1 MLKNIGLTG
10 GIACGKSKV
19 ADIFSELG
27 YYTIDSDLISRK
39 VMEKGE
45 AAYIKIVE
53 YFGKDILDENE
64 NIIRKKLGSIV
75 FTDKDKLK
83 VLEEIVH
90 PAIFNYEKKLRS
102 EIFGKNDKA
111 VIITHAAK
119 MIESKSYTHYD
130 ALIVVTA
137 DKDIQLS
144 RLIKRD
150 NITIEQAQNILNNQL
165 SNEERLKYAQFVI
178 DNSSDIDN
186 LYIEVKRVHNL
197 ITQINYGEKHNK

>member
-19 ADIFSELG
+19 ADIFHELG
-27 YYTIDSDLISRK
+27 FYTIDSDVISRK

-45 AAYIKIVE
+45 SAYIKIVE
-53 YFGKDILDENE
+53 YFGFDILDENE

-75 FTDKDKLK
+75 FTNKEKLK

-90 PAIFNYEKKLRS
+90 PAIFDYEKKLRS
-102 EIFGKNDKA
+102 QIYGKDDKA

-119 MIESKSYTHYD
+119 MIESGSFTNYD

-137 DKDIQLS
+137 EKNIQL
-144 RLIKRD
+144 
-150 NITIEQAQNILNNQL
+150 
-165 SNEERLKYAQFVI
+165 ERLKFADFII
-178 DNSSDIDN
+178 DNSSNLDN
-186 LYIEVKRVHNL
+186 LYIEVKRVYNL
-197 ITQINYGEKHNK
+197 ITQLNYGIKHS

>member
-90 PAIFNYEKKLRS
+90 PAILNYEKKLRS

-165 SNEERLKYAQFVI
+165 SNEKRLKYAQFII

-186 LYIEVKRVHNL
+186 LYIEVKRVYNL
-197 ITQINYGEKHNK
+197 ISQINYGEKHNK

>member
-10 GIACGKSKV
+10 GIACGKNKV
-19 ADIFSELG
+19 ADIFHELG
-27 YYTIDSDLISRK
+27 FYTIDSDVISRK

-45 AAYIKIVE
+45 SAYIKIVE
-53 YFGKDILDENE
+53 YFGFDILDENE

-75 FTDKDKLK
+75 FTNKEKLK

-90 PAIFNYEKKLRS
+90 PAIFDYEKKLRS
-102 EIFGKNDKA
+102 QIYGKDDKA

-119 MIESKSYTHYD
+119 MIESGSFTHYD

-137 DKDIQLS
+137 EKNIQLE

-150 NITIEQAQNILNNQL
+150 NITYEQAQNILNNQL
-165 SNEERLKYAQFVI
+165 SNEERLKFADFII
-178 DNSSDIDN
+178 DNSSDIVN
-186 LYIEVKRVHNL
+186 LYKEVKRIYNL
-197 ITQINYGEKHNK
+197 INQINYGLKHY

>member
-64 NIIRKKLGSIV
+64 NIIRKRLGSIV

-165 SNEERLKYAQFVI
+165 SNEERLKYTQFII

-186 LYIEVKRVHNL
+186 LYIEVKRVYNL

>member
-19 ADIFSELG
+19 ADIFHELG
-27 YYTIDSDLISRK
+27 FYTIDSDVISRK

-45 AAYIKIVE
+45 IAYLKIVD
-53 YFGKDILDENE
+53 YFGRDILDSNGE
-64 NIIRKKLGSIV
+64 IIRKKLGSIV
-75 FTDKDKLK
+75 FTDKAKLK

-90 PAIFNYEKKLRS
+90 PAIFDYEKKLRS
-102 EIFGKNDKA
+102 QIYGKDDKA

-119 MIESKSYTHYD
+119 MIESGSFTHYD

-137 DKDIQLS
+137 GRNIQLE

-150 NITIEQAQNILNNQL
+150 NITYEQAENILDNQL
-165 SNEERLKYAQFVI
+165 SNEERLKFADFII
-178 DNSSDIDN
+178 DNSSNLDN
-186 LYIEVKRVHNL
+186 LYIEVKRVYNL
-197 ITQINYGEKHNK
+197 INQINYGIKHI

>member
-75 FTDKDKLK
+75 FTNKDKLK

-165 SNEERLKYAQFVI
+165 SNEERLKYAQFII

-186 LYIEVKRVHNL
+186 LYIEVKRVYNL
-197 ITQINYGEKHNK
+197 ISQINYGIKHNK

>member
-39 VMEKGE
+39 VVEKGE

-64 NIIRKKLGSIV
+64 NIIRKRLGSIV

-165 SNEERLKYAQFVI
+165 SNEERLKYAQFII

-186 LYIEVKRVHNL
+186 LYIEVKRVYNL
-197 ITQINYGEKHNK
+197 ISQINYGIKHNK

>member
-10 GIACGKSKV
+10 GIACGKNKV
-19 ADIFSELG
+19 ADIFHELG
-27 YYTIDSDLISRK
+27 FYTIDSDVISRK

-45 AAYIKIVE
+45 SAYIKIVE
-53 YFGKDILDENE
+53 YFGFDILDENE

-75 FTDKDKLK
+75 FTNKEKLK

-90 PAIFNYEKKLRS
+90 PAIFDYEKKLRS
-102 EIFGKNDKA
+102 QIYGKDDKA

-119 MIESKSYTHYD
+119 MIESGSFTHYD

-137 DKDIQLS
+137 EKNIQLE

-150 NITIEQAQNILNNQL
+150 NITYEQAQNILNNQL
-165 SNEERLKYAQFVI
+165 SNEERLKFADFII
-178 DNSSDIDN
+178 DNSLNLDN
-186 LYIEVKRVHNL
+186 LYIEVKRVYNL
-197 ITQINYGEKHNK
+197 INQINYGIKHS

>member
-1 MLKNIGLTG
+1 MLRNFGLTG

-19 ADIFSELG
+19 ADIFHELG
-27 YYTIDSDLISRK
+27 FYTIDSDEVSRK

-45 AAYIKIVE
+45 IAYLKIVD
-53 YFGKDILDENE
+53 YFGSDILDSNGE
-64 NIIRKKLGSIV
+64 IIRKKLGSIV
-75 FTDKDKLK
+75 FSDKDKLK

-90 PAIFNYEKKLRS
+90 PAIFDYEKKLRS
-102 EIFGKNDKA
+102 QIYGKDDKA

-165 SNEERLKYAQFVI
+165 SNEERLKYAQFII

-186 LYIEVKRVHNL
+186 LYIEVKRVYNL
-197 ITQINYGEKHNK
+197 ISQINYGIKHN

>member
-19 ADIFSELG
+19 AEIFNNLG
-27 YYTIDSDLISRK
+27 FYTIDSDDVSRK

-45 AAYIKIVE
+45 IAYNKIVK
-53 YFGKDILDENE
+53 YFGSDILDENG

-75 FTDKDKLK
+75 FSNKEKLI

-90 PAIFNYEKKLRS
+90 PAIFDYEKKLRS
-102 EIFGKNDKA
+102 QIYGKDDKA

-119 MIESKSYTHYD
+119 MIESGSFIHYD
-130 ALIVVTA
+130 ALIVVTT
-137 DKDIQLS
+137 DKNIQIK

-150 NITIEQAQNILNNQL
+150 NITKEQAENILNNQL
-165 SNEERLKYAQFVI
+165 SQEERLKYAKFII
-178 DNSSDIDN
+178 DNSKDINN
-186 LYIEVKRVHNL
+186 LTLEVKRVYNL
-197 ITQINYGEKHNK
+197 INQINYGLKHC

>member
-10 GIACGKSKV
+10 GIACGKNKV
-19 ADIFSELG
+19 ADIFHELG
-27 YYTIDSDLISRK
+27 FYTIDSDVISRK

-45 AAYIKIVE
+45 SAYIKIVE
-53 YFGKDILDENE
+53 YFGFDILDENE

-75 FTDKDKLK
+75 FTNKEKLK

-90 PAIFNYEKKLRS
+90 PAIFDYEKKLRS
-102 EIFGKNDKA
+102 QIYGKDDKA

-119 MIESKSYTHYD
+119 MIESGSFSNYD

-137 DKDIQLS
+137 EKNIQLE

-150 NITIEQAQNILNNQL
+150 NITYEQAQNILNNQL
-165 SNEERLKYAQFVI
+165 SNEERLKFAQFII
-178 DNSSDIDN
+178 DNSSDIIN
-186 LYIEVKRVHNL
+186 LYKEVKRIYNL
-197 ITQINYGEKHNK
+197 ITQLNYGIKHS

>member
-1 MLKNIGLTG
+1 MLRNIGLTG

-19 ADIFSELG
+19 ADIFHELG
-27 YYTIDSDLISRK
+27 FYTIDSDEVSRK

-45 AAYIKIVE
+45 IAYLKIVD
-53 YFGKDILDENE
+53 YFGSDILDSNGE
-64 NIIRKKLGSIV
+64 IIRKKLGSIV
-75 FTDKDKLK
+75 FTDKAKLK

-165 SNEERLKYAQFVI
+165 SNDERLKYAQFII

-186 LYIEVKRVHNL
+186 LYIEVKRVYNL
-197 ITQINYGEKHNK
+197 ISQIN

>member
-64 NIIRKKLGSIV
+64 NIIRKRLGSIV

-186 LYIEVKRVHNL
+186 LYIEVKRVYNL
-197 ITQINYGEKHNK
+197 ISQINYGIKHN

>member
-19 ADIFSELG
+19 ADIFHELG
-27 YYTIDSDLISRK
+27 FYTIDSDVISRK

-45 AAYIKIVE
+45 IAYLKIVD
-53 YFGKDILDENE
+53 YFGRDILDSNGE
-64 NIIRKKLGSIV
+64 IIRKKLGSIV
-75 FTDKDKLK
+75 FTDKAKLK

-90 PAIFNYEKKLRS
+90 PAIFDYEKKLRS
-102 EIFGKNDKA
+102 QIYGKDDKA

-119 MIESKSYTHYD
+119 MIESGSFSNYD

-137 DKDIQLS
+137 EKNIQLE

-150 NITIEQAQNILNNQL
+150 NITYEQAQNILNNQL
-165 SNEERLKYAQFVI
+165 SNEERLKFADFII
-178 DNSSDIDN
+178 DNSSNLDN
-186 LYIEVKRVHNL
+186 LYIEVKRVYNL
-197 ITQINYGEKHNK
+197 INQINYGIKHI

>member
-45 AAYIKIVE
+45 AAYMKIVE

-165 SNEERLKYAQFVI
+165 SNEEKLKYAQFVI

-186 LYIEVKRVHNL
+186 LYIEVKRVYNL
-197 ITQINYGEKHNK
+197 ISQINYGIKHNK

>member
-1 MLKNIGLTG
+1 MLRNIGLTG

-19 ADIFSELG
+19 ADIFHELG
-27 YYTIDSDLISRK
+27 FYTIDSDVISRK
-39 VMEKGE
+39 VMEKCE
-45 AAYIKIVE
+45 IAYLKIVD
-53 YFGKDILDENE
+53 YFGSDILDSNGE
-64 NIIRKKLGSIV
+64 IIRKKLGSIV
-75 FTDKDKLK
+75 FTDKAKLK

-90 PAIFNYEKKLRS
+90 PAIFDYEKKLRS
-102 EIFGKNDKA
+102 QIYGKDDKA

-165 SNEERLKYAQFVI
+165 SNDERLKYAQFII

-186 LYIEVKRVHNL
+186 LYIEVKRVYNL
-197 ITQINYGEKHNK
+197 ISQINYGIKHN

>member
-90 PAIFNYEKKLRS
+90 PAILNYEKKLRS

-186 LYIEVKRVHNL
+186 LYIEVKRVYNL
-197 ITQINYGEKHNK
+197 ISQINYGIKHN

>member
-19 ADIFSELG
+19 AEIFNNFG
-27 YYTIDSDLISRK
+27 FYTIDSDDVSRK

-45 AAYIKIVE
+45 IAYNKIVK
-53 YFGKDILDENE
+53 YFGSDILDENG

-75 FTDKDKLK
+75 FSNKEKLI

-90 PAIFNYEKKLRS
+90 PAIFDYEKKLRS
-102 EIFGKNDKA
+102 QIYGKDDKA

-119 MIESKSYTHYD
+119 MIESGSFTHYD
-130 ALIVVTA
+130 ALIVVTT
-137 DKDIQLS
+137 DKNIQIK

-150 NITIEQAQNILNNQL
+150 NITKEQAENILNNQL
-165 SNEERLKYAQFVI
+165 SQEERLKYAKFII
-178 DNSSDIDN
+178 DNSKNINN
-186 LYIEVKRVHNL
+186 LTLEVKRVYNL
-197 ITQINYGEKHNK
+197 INQINYGLKHC